1 MAANL
6 FRRGTLLMPSGPAND
21 PWRMHL
27 HIICTDPD
35 EEGHQLLVPICSIRG
50 DIYDRT
56 CELWAG
62 THSTV
67 HHPSYVAY
75 RHADLARNDRLRVRI
90 EERVLVPREDLNGQ
104 DFLRV
109 TRGITASK
117 HTPNKI
123 KAHYLEVERRIT
135 EAA

>member
-21 PWRMHL
+21 PWRKHL

-35 EEGHQLLVPICSIRG
+35 EEGRQLLVPICSIRN
-50 DIYDRT
+50 DFYDRT

-62 THSTV
+62 AHSTV

-75 RHADLARNDRLRVRI
+75 RHAALGRHDLLRIRV

-109 TRGITASK
+109 TRGITISK
-117 HTPNKI
+117 HTPGKI
-123 KAHYLEVERRIT
+123 KAHYTEVERRSR